1 MPPARPTLVLTTL
14 QMVLLSGA
22 ELNQECLAKDFLNC
36 GQYKMGGGGGFYYSL
51 FLQNIFKL
59 CSDESSGSVLI
70 YHAIKLKGLNI

>member
-36 GQYKMGGGGGFYYSL
+36 GQYKMGGGGVLL
-51 FLQNIFKL
+51 FFISSKHIQTLQ
-59 CSDESSGSVLI
+59 
-70 YHAIKLKGLNI
+70 